1 MSELSYS
8 RVRIPTPCR
17 LDMPSG
23 RDSNSESTTAES
35 ETKRVLPNDI
45 IDFLA
50 EVTYED
56 SNPVPHTRFAMP
68 LSEDAVQKVRKAAVP
83 KSTQMD
89 TL

>member
-23 RDSNSESTTAES
+23 QDSDSESTTAES
-35 ETKRVLPNDI
+35 ETKHVLPNDI

-56 SNPVPHTRFAMP
+56 SNPVPHTQFAMP
-68 LSEDAVQKVRKAAVP
+68 LSEDAVQK
-83 KSTQMD
+83 SEEGSSS
-89 TL
+89 